1 MNKTK
6 ISAKI
11 VADSINQQGDRIIS
25 AVLTFPRIILS
36 EFNKHRML
44 SSNTSSSRAIPFLK
58 MVEVVQ
64 NDPFIP
70 IAWQKEHK
78 GMQGSEYFQ
87 APFNED
93 CILLWYEARDR
104 AILSAKELN
113 YYGVTKQL
121 SNRLLEPFMWC
132 TVLATGN
139 LESWNH
145 LFGLRCPNYEL
156 VDSSGNVR
164 FTGLK
169 SKKEVIEDT
178 ALSSYNGKLVE
189 EMNDLDWLKLNNGQ
203 AEIHFM
209 DLAEKMYD
217 AVNESVPELLQP
229 GDWHLPMLP
238 EKAMYYKLEDKLKWC
253 VGIHANTSYTVVG
266 DDKELTLENASK
278 IHDKCKNEHHS
289 SVFEHCAR
297 AMSSEEYVCNV
308 KGTPDLQEIIDED
321 NFGIAYHKVYEG
333 SIEAGWCYN
342 LQGFIP
348 YRYFIENN
356 INL

>member
-1 MNKTK
+1 MNKTQ
-6 ISAKI
+6 ISVKI

-25 AVLTFPRIILS
+25 ALLTFPRIILS

-70 IAWQKEHK
+70 YHFQEKHS
-78 GMQGSEYFQ
+78 GMQGTEYLNGIEYEN
-87 APFNED
+87 AVDNWLIARNAAIENAE
-93 CILLWYEARDR
+93 ILH
-104 AILSAKELN
+104 SCN
-113 YYGVTKQL
+113 VTKQL
-121 SNRLLEPFMWC
+121 CNRLLEPFMWC

-139 LESWNH
+139 LKSWNH
-145 LFGLRCPNYEL
+145 LFELRCPVYEI
-156 VDSSGNVR
+156 DDNV
-164 FTGLK
+164 FGLRQFK
-169 SKKEVIEDT
+169 SKKD
-178 ALSSYNGKLVE
+178 AKMYCDMNGIH
-189 EMNDLDWLKLNNGQ
+189 NYPHTDLDWFKLNKGQ

-209 DLAEKMYD
+209 NLAEKMYD
-217 AVNESVPELLQP
+217 AVNESVPKLLQP

-238 EKAMYYKLEDKLKWC
+238 EKALHCKLEDKLKWC

-266 DDKELTLENASK
+266 DDKELTLEHASK

-297 AMSSEEYVCNV
+297 VMTDNERNIFV
-308 KGTPDLQEIIDED
+308 KGE
-321 NFGIAYHKVYEG
+321 FKHKKTDTG
-333 SIEAGWCYN
+333 SYFNNSELGWCYN
-342 LQGFIP
+342 LKGFIP
-348 YRYFIENN
+348 YRYFIDNN